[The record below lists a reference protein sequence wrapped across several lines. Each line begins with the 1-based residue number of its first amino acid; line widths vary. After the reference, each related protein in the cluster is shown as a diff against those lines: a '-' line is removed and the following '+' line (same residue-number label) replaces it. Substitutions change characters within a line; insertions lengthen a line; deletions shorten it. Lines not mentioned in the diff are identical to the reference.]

1 MGIIITDTLDLDYGF
16 TFSNTYS
23 SFARNQITIVRMKNV
38 FRVTGIISTW
48 INREARLQNKK
59 PLFSEHINVLTK
71 TPPTGN
77 VYELL
82 YNEYIRKRAEA
93 GSNVETSTE

>member
-1 MGIIITDTLDLDYGF
+1 MGIITKDTIDLDYGF

-23 SFARNQITIVRMKNV
+23 CFGKNNVTITRLKNV
-38 FRVTGIISTW
+38 IRITGVISTW
-48 INREARLQNKK
+48 LNREARLQNKK
-59 PLFSEHINVLTK
+59 PLSREHISVDTQ

-77 VYELL
+77 IYELL
-82 YNEYIRKRAEA
+82 YNEYIRQKTEA

>member
-1 MGIIITDTLDLDYGF
+1 MGIITKDTIDLDYGF

-23 SFARNQITIVRMKNV
+23 SFAKNQIVIVRMKNV
-38 FRVTGIISTW
+38 FRVTGVISTW
-48 INREARLQNKK
+48 VNREARLLNKK
-59 PLFSEHINVLTK
+59 PIFSEHINVLTR

-82 YNEYIRKRAEA
+82 YNEYIRKKSEA